1 MTENSSD
8 NNDDNTSIFD
18 EFETMSWIDAE
29 EYDDEFYNA
38 FYDAPI
44 ETIQIIQILIDK
56 EQEPDQNQN
65 QNQNQKIPNENVSQ
79 SRFQLETPGKITS
92 EELLPI
98 IRCQTKLG
106 YKPFLMLKYAVDVD
120 VSQIKD
126 FAETEIE
133 TQPKSQ
139 SQSQSQSQFQSQQN
153 FMQEVFYTQD
163 IEFTPSAKIFEAVA
177 SLFIIYK
184 KSNKKTVANSHN
196 RTRSAS
202 HKNKHTRLTKRK
214 TKKANQTSNQKAN
227 QRIIHLRPPHTANNK
242 TSKNKQHLQPNPNP
256 NIKPPRTNRTR
267 KRVSFDVS
275 RS

>member
-1 MTENSSD
+1 MSD
-8 NNDDNTSIFD
+8 DDDNTSIFD
-18 EFETMSWIDAE
+18 ETETMSWIDDE

-44 ETIQIIQILIDK
+44 ETIQIIQILIDNDK
-56 EQEPDQNQN
+56 DQD
-65 QNQNQKIPNENVSQ
+65 QKIQNENVSQ

-133 TQPKSQ
+133 TQPQ
-139 SQSQSQSQFQSQQN
+139 SQPQTQIQQN

-184 KSNKKTVANSHN
+184 KSNTTTTSTSNSQN

-202 HKNKHTRLTKRK
+202 HKRTRLTKRN
-214 TKKANQTSNQKAN
+214 TKKAN
-227 QRIIHLRPPHTANNK
+227 QRIIHLRPPRTSNNK
-242 TSKNKQHLQPNPNP
+242 TSKNKPSR
-256 NIKPPRTNRTR
+256 INRTR
-267 KRVSFDVS
+267 KRVSFDIS